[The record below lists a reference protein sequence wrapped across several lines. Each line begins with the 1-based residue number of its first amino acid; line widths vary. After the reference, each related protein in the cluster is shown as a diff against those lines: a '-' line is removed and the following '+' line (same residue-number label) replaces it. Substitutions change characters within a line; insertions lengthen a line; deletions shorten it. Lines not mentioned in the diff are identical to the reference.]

1 MWQLLLL
8 ITQDAEELRLS
19 LPLGNGNKPG
29 LLGCNEKSHLYFC
42 PVEWCHPLS
51 SPECRKRNTSWGKIL
66 AKSPQKKVRS
76 SQHWMDYSLY
86 WVLGFL
92 FSFTEHLGFILD
104 FRKTFL
110 GNPTLSSKFWSGL
123 EAGSP
128 GTLVY
133 CLLKNGTALL
143 IRICTILVLSSRE
156 CVGLNLPPFSSAT
169 LLWWNESIGFV
180 SLVFVSR
187 LFFSSCF
194 LSMSS
199 LFNVHM
205 YLI

>member
-1 MWQLLLL
+1 
-8 ITQDAEELRLS
+8 
-19 LPLGNGNKPG
+19 
-29 LLGCNEKSHLYFC
+29 
-42 PVEWCHPLS
+42 
-51 SPECRKRNTSWGKIL
+51 
-66 AKSPQKKVRS
+66 
-76 SQHWMDYSLY
+76 MDYSLY

-92 FSFTEHLGFILD
+92 FPFTEHLGFILD

-143 IRICTILVLSSRE
+143 IRIRTVLVLFSRE
-156 CVGLNLPPFSSAT
+156 CVCLNLPPFPSAT
-169 LLWWNESIGFV
+169 LLWWNECIGFV
-180 SLVFVSR
+180 SLVLVSR

-199 LFNVHM
+199 LFNVHV
-205 YLI
+205 YLIYVFLVLVHHLATAVPDFGVQGIWALGHQERNFSESPMRRLFLREWGEGTGKGGMMKRQLPLQQEFYLQNL